1 MYVEGWS
8 NLPIWCKFP
17 FNMVEFIYNY
27 VTQNLSRLF
36 CLLFSDVRVITI
48 VILSVWVAIC
58 IVFGI
63 IAYKFIR
70 KRKYI
75 IWGIVSFLLTIG
87 IVAPI
92 YIYIVYKNN
101 NLLVVLLED
110 FLTIA
115 WYAGSLIGVSIRL
128 RKNKSNK

>member
-1 MYVEGWS
+1 
-8 NLPIWCKFP
+8 
-17 FNMVEFIYNY
+17 MVEFIYNY

-75 IWGIVSFLLTIG
+75 IWVIVSFLLTIG

-128 RKNKSNK
+128 RKNKFNK

>member
-75 IWGIVSFLLTIG
+75 IWGRVSFLLTIG

>member
-63 IAYKFIR
+63 IAHMCYNKNITVKALRGFYADR
-70 KRKYI
+70 KGTR
-75 IWGIVSFLLTIG
+75 
-87 IVAPI
+87 
-92 YIYIVYKNN
+92 
-101 NLLVVLLED
+101 
-110 FLTIA
+110 
-115 WYAGSLIGVSIRL
+115 
-128 RKNKSNK
+128 

>member
-87 IVAPI
+87 I

-128 RKNKSNK
+128 RKNKFNK

>member
-110 FLTIA
+110 LLTIA

>member
-8 NLPIWCKFP
+8 NLPIWCKSP

-75 IWGIVSFLLTIG
+75 IWGIVSFLLSIG

-128 RKNKSNK
+128 RKNKFNK

>member
-75 IWGIVSFLLTIG
+75 VWGIVSFLLTIG
-87 IVAPI
+87 IVAPDI
-92 YIYIVYKNN
+92 YLYC
-101 NLLVVLLED
+101 L
-110 FLTIA
+110 
-115 WYAGSLIGVSIRL
+115 
-128 RKNKSNK
+128 